1 MDKGTKV
8 NNKKKRDQ
16 NKAIKKKDD
25 KKIMTYKYKR
35 NIAREE
41 GTGESLATIAMEN
54 ELKTQERERE
64 ATIIKSKIN

>member
-25 KKIMTYKYKR
+25 KKLWHINTRGILQEKR
-35 NIAREE
+35 GPEKA
-41 GTGESLATIAMEN
+41 
-54 ELKTQERERE
+54 
-64 ATIIKSKIN
+64 